1 MLLYERYICFL
12 SGSKDILNQ
21 IIHIN
26 YKEIEINSIFQG
38 EIQNF
43 NLKFKPIEIKCSNLR
58 IIKCI
63 LSCISGYLIKYGYSK
78 LQKDRIFN
86 DADEARAI
94 EKIEEDDY
102 IFLRIIGLGSIFKTE
117 LIYHI
122 ERCELFALKRI
133 NITDNETEKLIS
145 EEIENYT
152 KIKHPLMPKF
162 YGTIKL
168 YNYLVIKYI
177 NGKH

>member
-1 MLLYERYICFL
+1 MVTQNSKKTDFSMMLM
-12 SGSKDILNQ
+12 KQ
-21 IIHIN
+21 
-26 YKEIEINSIFQG
+26 KQ
-38 EIQNF
+38 
-43 NLKFKPIEIKCSNLR
+43 LK
-58 IIKCI
+58 
-63 LSCISGYLIKYGYSK
+63 
-78 LQKDRIFN
+78 
-86 DADEARAI
+86 
-94 EKIEEDDY
+94 KIEEDDY
-102 IFLRIIGLGSIFKTE
+102 IFLRIIGLNSIFKTE
-117 LIYHI
+117 LIYRI
-122 ERCELFALKRI
+122 ERCELFAHKRI